1 MKAQNPS
8 IALTDGLRVTVTSH
22 YLPEQ
27 SDPRRHRY
35 VWGYTVRIL
44 NEGLETARLTTRHWI
59 ITDADGQVEE
69 VKGPGV
75 VGRHPSLDPGQVF
88 QYSSG
93 CVLKTPRGQMEG
105 SYQMVREDGTEL
117 DVMIA
122 PFSLEMPHALN

>member
-8 IALTDGLRVTVTSH
+8 VALTDGLRVTVTSH

-35 VWGYTVRIL
+35 VWGYTVRIV
-44 NEGLETARLTTRHWI
+44 NEGQETARLTTRHWI
-59 ITDADGQVEE
+59 ITDADGKVEE

-75 VGRHPSLDPGQVF
+75 VGRHPTLEPGQAF

-93 CVLKTPRGQMEG
+93 CVLKTPRGRMEG
-105 SYQMVREDGTEL
+105 SYQMVRNDGAEL